1 VQIIE
6 LAEQIKEKGQ
16 RSITELPELLRKAE
30 QLAQD
35 DTQDML
41 TRALAHR
48 AAGNAYQLLN
58 QFQSALERYDVAA
71 SLLETL
77 NQPIELGRTLHAK
90 VGMLFFLSRFDE
102 LFECSVKA
110 RQLFEL
116 HSDWVRLARLDVN
129 LAHAYHRLG
138 RHKESLEFSER
149 AVAVLQESGD
159 IEGFITASINSAMT
173 LKAMHEFER
182 AEQRCHAAME
192 AANRSNLSSWVLL
205 SRYHLA
211 FLCYLR
217 GDAATAL
224 RELGIIRQEYELIN
238 NEWMICRCFLQ
249 ESEILLEVG
258 DLDECILSTRKARS
272 LGEKLGLNA
281 EIAES
286 LLYEAAA
293 GLRLGRHDEAL
304 DLLEEA
310 TRRFA
315 ADGDKVSTAVSK
327 LQTALFRG
335 EYGQPAALLDA
346 VSARNDLLNCG
357 LPHRMALADIV
368 IGRIQRANGELDCA
382 IDSLKSALTF
392 AESSRSQWM
401 EFHASYELGLALDRK
416 NVAAGVGLF
425 TRAEGLL
432 DSLWDHLGS
441 DDLKMMFLADRE
453 NVYTQLVKST
463 ADASPEAA
471 FCFSEKARSRV
482 LRERL
487 INRDGTVSTTDVASR
502 LSPEE
507 TLVEYF
513 ISGDDIF
520 IFVVNRSGIVAE
532 RRHGVVQLLKATWQ
546 NLERHIDSCSVKWE
560 RLAAAR
566 RHFNATAQVHLQS
579 LYRDLIEP
587 IQANLRG
594 TVIFAPHG
602 FLHSIPLHALHDG
615 THYLSERH
623 KVAYTPSASLYCSP
637 SPVQDFG
644 VPLFIGFST
653 NSDCS
658 STDEVEEASAAYSQC
673 SDVLINPSISEL
685 QRSFEQPRSLIH
697 IAGHAGVDAVAGK
710 LSWIETSEGRLSSRD
725 LMDMHIQVKT
735 LVITGC
741 QTARRTIRPGDEWLG
756 LMRSFYLSGASTIV
770 SAFWDIRDESARRF
784 AREFYRS
791 FDGNNAPHAVQR
803 VASALRDW
811 RSHPYFWAGF
821 GAFVRK
827 KELGE
832 QL

>member
-1 VQIIE
+1 MFVQVIE
-6 LAEQIKEKGQ
+6 LAKQIKEKGQ

-35 DTQDML
+35 DTQHML

-58 QFQSALERYDVAA
+58 QFQSALERYDLAA

-77 NQPIELGRTLHAK
+77 DEPIELGRTLHAK

-102 LFECSVKA
+102 LFECSAKA
-110 RQLFEL
+110 RQLFERY
-116 HSDWVRLARLDVN
+116 SDRVRLARLDVN

-149 AVAVLQESGD
+149 AVAILQESGD
-159 IEGFITASINSAMT
+159 IEGFIAASINSAMT
-173 LKAMHEFER
+173 LKGMYEFER
-182 AEQRCHAAME
+182 AEERCRAAMD
-192 AANRSNLSSWVLL
+192 AANRANLSSWVLL
-205 SRYHLA
+205 IRYHLS
-211 FLCYLR
+211 FLRYLR
-217 GDAATAL
+217 GDTATAL
-224 RELGIIRQEYELIN
+224 RELGTICKEYELIN
-238 NEWMICRCFLQ
+238 NEVMICRCCLQ

-258 DLDECILSTRKARS
+258 DLDDCILATRRARS

-293 GLRLGRHDEAL
+293 GLRLGRHDEAFE
-304 DLLEEA
+304 LLEEA

-335 EYGQPAALLDA
+335 EHGEPTALLDA
-346 VSARNDLLNCG
+346 VSARNELLDSG

-382 IDSLKSALTF
+382 IDSFKSALAF
-392 AESSRSQWM
+392 AESSQSQWM

-416 NVAAGVGLF
+416 NDVAGVQLF
-425 TRAEGLL
+425 MRAEGLL

-441 DDLKMMFLADRE
+441 DDLKMTFLADRE

-463 ADASPEAA
+463 ANESPEGA
-471 FCFSEKARSRV
+471 FYFSEKARSRV

-487 INRDGTVSTTDVASR
+487 INQDVRWSVADVASR
-502 LSPEE
+502 LSTEE

-513 ISGDDIF
+513 ISGDDIY
-520 IFVVNRSGIVAE
+520 IFVVSQNGVFTE
-532 RRHGVVQLLKATWQ
+532 QRHGVVQLLKATWQ
-546 NLERHIDSCSVKWE
+546 NLERHVASCSVKWE

-566 RHFNATAQVHLQS
+566 RHFDVTAQAHLQY

-594 TVIFAPHG
+594 TVVFAPHG

-615 THYLSERH
+615 TQYLAERY
-623 KVAYTPSASLYCSP
+623 KVGYTPSASLYCSP
-637 SPVQDFG
+637 APVQNFG
-644 VPLFIGFST
+644 VPLFIAFST

-658 STDEVEEASAAYSQC
+658 SSDEVEEAAAYSQG

-685 QRSFEQPRSLIH
+685 QRNFEQPRSLIH
-697 IAGHAGVDAVAGK
+697 IAGHAGVDAVGGK
-710 LSWIETSEGRLSSRD
+710 LSWIETSEGRLTSRD
-725 LMDMHIQVKT
+725 LMEMQIQART

-741 QTARRTIRPGDEWLG
+741 QTARRMIRPGDEWLG

-770 SAFWDIRDESARRF
+770 SAFWDIRDEAARRF
-784 AREFYRS
+784 AREFYKT
-791 FDGNNAPHAVQR
+791 FDGHNAPLAVQR

-827 KELGE
+827 ES
-832 QL
+832 